1 MRSFLFLLYLSSV
14 LRLFKRDSQDPR
26 SNADSREPQDSRE
39 QHPRTRGAMLTA
51 VNSSKKTKHLLT
63 LVCDNHH
70 CYKVKRHT
78 PSSPCCYSDDNNF

>member
-1 MRSFLFLLYLSSV
+1 
-14 LRLFKRDSQDPR
+14 
-26 SNADSREPQDSRE
+26 
-39 QHPRTRGAMLTA
+39 MLTA